1 MIEISLSLTLNLHVY
16 VPRGPATHIS
26 WSGQWLPRKSY
37 GASVFAP
44 ALRALNY
51 PGSEKHPWEADVFD
65 TISQSP
71 EKNTPDIDSN
81 HLSEEYENR
90 WCISR
95 IQAWSYWSH
104 EKLRLKVIIV
114 KGREG
119 ELAPVP
125 AVPDNLFS
133 LLYSNWSQECW
144 WDQRLLIVSALSASG
159 GAFVLFHFI
168 YFDGREKGSVMQHA
182 CPPWHTLGTLP
193 LPLMLLTLAQSWNC
207 CLLLLPSAPFLFRPY
222 PCLPWP
228 FLVTKI
234 WSRVRPWLDAPH
246 CVLMDGK
253 KKPTLQFR
261 SCVYW

>member
-1 MIEISLSLTLNLHVY
+1 MVEISLSLTLNLHVY

-119 ELAPVP
+119 ERAPVP

-159 GAFVLFHFI
+159 WAFVLFHFI
-168 YFDGREKGSVMQHA
+168 YFDGREKGSVHA
-182 CPPWHTLGTLP
+182 TCMPALAHAGHTASSSDASDLGTVLKP
-193 LPLMLLTLAQSWNC
+193 LPPPPSVCSVFIQTLSLPSLTL
-207 CLLLLPSAPFLFRPY
+207 PSYQNL
-222 PCLPWP
+222 
-228 FLVTKI
+228 I
-234 WSRVRPWLDAPH
+234 
-246 CVLMDGK
+246 
-253 KKPTLQFR
+253 
-261 SCVYW
+261 SC